1 MEGALRWQCYWEPPS
16 LSEIGGGNIM
26 RVLWGIMVL
35 LGLNMVA
42 GLIVAWREKRKGAK
56 SKRG

>member
-1 MEGALRWQCYWEPPS
+1 MK
-16 LSEIGGGNIM
+16 
-26 RVLWGIMVL
+26 VFWGIIVL

-42 GLIVAWREKRKGAK
+42 GLIVAWREKRKRAK